1 METIKRSDFE
11 NNKSLYRKAVLL
23 RQFSNGSEVYACRVV
38 CPRCNGEGIVYT
50 HILNGVKMPAT
61 PDSGVCYRC
70 CGEKYINGKIRVIT
84 DEAYAAKQEKA
95 RIKAEKAALEWEQKK
110 LEQIRINTALGY
122 KKVDFK
128 IAGWFYGHSED
139 VALNHD
145 KFYIIKSET
154 EKAYL
159 IAYMDSLEDTYAA
172 SELWLPKK
180 VVIFNANVQ
189 KRQRQS
195 KK

>member
-1 METIKRSDFE
+1 METIS
-11 NNKSLYRKAVLL
+11 KSTFKANYKKAVLL
-23 RQFSNGSEVYACRVV
+23 RTFSNGNEIYGCKVT

-50 HILNGVKMPAT
+50 HILNGRKMPAT

-70 CGEKYINGKIRVIT
+70 CGLGKIDDKIRVIS

-128 IAGWFYGHSED
+128 IAGWFYGHPED
-139 VALNHD
+139 VAFNHD
-145 KFYIIKSET
+145 KFYIIKKET
-154 EKAYL
+154 ERAYL
-159 IAYMDSLEDTYAA
+159 IAYIDSLEDTYAA
-172 SELWLPKK
+172 SELWFPKK

-195 KK
+195 KRS

>member
-1 METIKRSDFE
+1 METIS
-11 NNKSLYRKAVLL
+11 KSTFKTNYKKAVLL
-23 RQFSNGSEVYACRVV
+23 RSFSNGSEIYGCKVT

-50 HILNGVKMPAT
+50 HVLNGHKVPAT
-61 PDSGVCYRC
+61 PASGICYRC
-70 CGEKYINGKIRVIT
+70 GGEKYINGKVRVIS
-84 DEAYAAKQEKA
+84 DEAYAAKQEEA
-95 RIKAEKAALEWEQKK
+95 RVKAEKVAAEWELKK
-110 LEQIRINTALGY
+110 QEHIKENIALGY

-128 IAGWFYGHSED
+128 IAGWFLGHPED

-145 KFYIIKSET
+145 KFYIIKNET

-159 IAYMDSLEDTYAA
+159 ISYIDSLEDTYAT

-195 KK
+195 KRS

>member
-23 RQFSNGSEVYACRVV
+23 RQFSNGSEIYGCKVI
-38 CPRCNGEGIVYT
+38 CPRCDGKGIVYT
-50 HILNGVKMPAT
+50 HVCNNVPVPAI

-70 CGEKYINGKIRVIT
+70 LGEGKIDAKIRVVS
-84 DEAYAAKQEKA
+84 DEAFAAKQEKERA
-95 RIKAEKAALEWEQKK
+95 KAEKRALEWEQMK
-110 LEQIRINTALGY
+110 LEQIRVNTALGY
-122 KKVDFK
+122 KQVDFK
-128 IAGWFYGHSED
+128 IAGWYLGHSED
-139 VALNHD
+139 LFLNQD
-145 KFYIIKSET
+145 KYYIIKKET

-159 IAYMDSLEDTYAA
+159 ISYIDRLE
-172 SELWLPKK
+172 SGVSWEEWFPKK

-195 KK
+195 KR

>member
-1 METIKRSDFE
+1 METIS
-11 NNKSLYRKAVLL
+11 KSTFKANYKKAVLL
-23 RQFSNGSEVYACRVV
+23 RSFSNGSEIYGCKVT

-50 HILNGVKMPAT
+50 HVLNGHKVPAT
-61 PDSGVCYRC
+61 PASGICYRC
-70 CGEKYINGKIRVIT
+70 GGEKFINGKIRVIP
-84 DEAYAAKQEKA
+84 DETYAAQQEKA
-95 RIKAEKAALEWEQKK
+95 RIKAEKAMAELEQKR
-110 LEQIRINTALGY
+110 LEQIRINMALGY

-128 IAGWFYGHSED
+128 IAGWFLGRPED
-139 VALNHD
+139 VALNQD

-154 EKAYL
+154 EKAFL
-159 IAYMDSLEDTYAA
+159 IAYIDSLEDTYAT
-172 SELWLPKK
+172 SELWFPKK